1 MWLFRRR
8 WHHLDTQQQ
17 ATLTDLFDELLA
29 LGEVYHRREELAE
42 IFDTAPTRAAAAE
55 LLRDWCAQA
64 RASGWDWG
72 PLVSCLEGHWE
83 GILAYFDG
91 HKTSG
96 VVEGLNNKARVVL
109 KRCYGLK
116 GVDTFWTRLLVE
128 AGHWLDHCQRTIAEL
143 HRLAHALRASFCLDY
158 T

>member
-8 WHHLDTQQQ
+8 WHHLDAPQQ
-17 ATLTDLFDELLA
+17 ATLTDLFERLPA
-29 LGEVYHRREELAE
+29 LGEVYHRREELAA
-42 IFDTAPTRAAAAE
+42 IFDTAPTRAAAE
-55 LLRDWCAQA
+55 PLLHEWCAQA
-64 RASGWDWG
+64 RASDWDWG
-72 PLVSCLEGHWE
+72 PFLTCLENHWD

-128 AGHWLDHCQRTIAEL
+128 AGQWLQHCQRTIADL
-143 HRLAHALRASFCLDY
+143 RLLAHALRASFCLDY